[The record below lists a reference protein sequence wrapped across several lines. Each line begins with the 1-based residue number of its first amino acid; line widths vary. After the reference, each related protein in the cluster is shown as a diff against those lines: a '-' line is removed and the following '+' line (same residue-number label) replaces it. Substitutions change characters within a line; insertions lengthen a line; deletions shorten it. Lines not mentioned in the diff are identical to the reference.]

1 VLIDYTFLPLTI
13 SIRHRMTLNVVREFG
28 KEEENRQRGEG
39 NKEKEDK

>member
-1 VLIDYTFLPLTI
+1 
-13 SIRHRMTLNVVREFG
+13 MTLNVVREFG